1 MRYFSPTAPKMVKP
15 KVIRVMAR
23 MKGSPVPRVLCAVSE
38 ERVNR
43 ATVVMMFFSRP
54 VRRLSKST
62 RPPAMMP
69 STKGMASLGSPS
81 CQTMEAAVKT
91 LAKTGSEV
99 MSRGLRSGV
108 FMVLPVYCYEVNI
121 VD

>member
-1 MRYFSPTAPKMVKP
+1 MVKP
-15 KVIRVMAR
+15 KVMRVMAR

-43 ATVVMMFFSRP
+43 ATEAMMFFSRP

-62 RPPAMMP
+62 RPPAIMP
-69 STKGMASLGSPS
+69 STKGMASLGSPI
-81 CQTMEAAVKT
+81 CRTVAAAVKT

-99 MSRGLRSGV
+99 MRSDLIGRAFMGLSD
-108 FMVLPVYCYEVNI
+108 LLL
-121 VD
+121 